1 MSIGFSK
8 LYVYFYEVFK
18 MQINERIF
26 YLLEQ
31 QHKSA
36 KDLGKYIGVNPSSI
50 SAWKNEGSFP
60 SSKYI
65 VGISEFLNV
74 SLDYLCTGIEK
85 TKSSLSNDRPTQD
98 HVLSDDEFILLE
110 RFNAL
115 DIAAKSDLL
124 DYAQYKVF
132 QSFQNSNNS
141 LQNKK
146 ENNKIQGKYI
156 PLDQKNS
163 DDIIA

>member
-1 MSIGFSK
+1 MK
-8 LYVYFYEVFK
+8 
-18 MQINERIF
+18 INERIF

-36 KDLGKYIGVNPSSI
+36 KDLGKYIGASPSSI

-65 VGISEFLNV
+65 VGISEFFNV
-74 SLDYLCTGIEK
+74 SLDYLCTGVEK
-85 TKSSLSNDRPTQD
+85 NKSSLSNEYSTQD
-98 HVLSDDEFILLE
+98 RVLSDDEFILLE

-115 DIAAKSDLL
+115 DITAKSDLL

-132 QSFQNSNNS
+132 QCFQNSSSS

-146 ENNKIQGKYI
+146 ESNKTQGKYI
-156 PLDQKNS
+156 PLDQENS

>member
-1 MSIGFSK
+1 MK
-8 LYVYFYEVFK
+8 
-18 MQINERIF
+18 INERIF

-65 VGISEFLNV
+65 VGISKFFGV
-74 SLDYLCTGIEK
+74 SLDYLCTGIEEN
-85 TKSSLSNDRPTQD
+85 KSSLSNDCPAQD
-98 HVLSDDEFILLE
+98 RVLSDDEFILLE
-110 RFNAL
+110 RFNSL

-132 QSFQNSNNS
+132 QSFQNSSNS

-146 ENNKIQGKYI
+146 ESNKVQGKYI
-156 PLDQKNS
+156 NLDPENS
-163 DDIIA
+163 DNIIA

>member
-1 MSIGFSK
+1 MK
-8 LYVYFYEVFK
+8 
-18 MQINERIF
+18 INERIF

-65 VGISEFLNV
+65 VGISEFFNV
-74 SLDYLCTGIEK
+74 SLDYLCAGVEK
-85 TKSSLSNDRPTQD
+85 NKLSSSNDHLTQD

-132 QSFQNSNNS
+132 QCF
-141 LQNKK
+141 QNKK
-146 ENNKIQGKYI
+146 ESNTIQGKYI
-156 PLDQKNS
+156 PLDQENS